1 MIADGTTGRTA
12 SARVH
17 RVRLLR
23 LLVVLLVGAWL
34 VVEIVAIPVA
44 DRMLEQEV
52 SAHTH
57 GVAAVKASVGTFPIV
72 TRFVFTGRISKST
85 ITLERVARLALTF
98 TEVRFDL
105 AGVQI
110 DRARLIG
117 SRQAR
122 ITAVDR
128 ATITATLDMA
138 ALPPRVAAVVSRNVR
153 VSGRTLMFGSASFE
167 MSSDIL
173 PCSPDAHVIGN
184 DVILSCTIDHVP
196 PALLE
201 AAQ

>member
-1 MIADGTTGRTA
+1 M
-12 SARVH
+12 
-17 RVRLLR
+17 RLLR
-23 LLVVLLVGAWL
+23 LLVVLLALAWL
-34 VVEIVAIPVA
+34 VGEIAAIPVA

-52 SAHTH
+52 SAHTR
-57 GVAAVKASVGTFPIV
+57 GVAGVKASVGTFPIV
-72 TRFVFTGRISKST
+72 TRFVLTGRVSRAT
-85 ITLERVARLALTF
+85 VTLDRVTRLALRF

-105 AGVQI
+105 SGVAL
-110 DRARLIG
+110 DRARLLR

-128 ATITATLDMA
+128 ATITATVDTG
-138 ALPPRVAAVVSRNVR
+138 ALPPQAAAISRNVH
-153 VSGRTLMFGSASFE
+153 VSGRTLLLGSASFTL
-167 MSSDIL
+167 SSDIL

-201 AAQ
+201 TAQG